1 MTHPCPFRN
10 ADPTPGERTE
20 SNRLRGRTHH
30 LQRRYGQL
38 AHHDFALLCPD
49 DVLSPLACSSLAGA
63 YTSLRV
69 HPRSHNELPHHVN
82 ISGNTRGTDRPS
94 KDRKGL
100 RLVLLPSANLLSY
113 IFVFAWS
120 GGGYD
125 DASRQR
131 HRGL

>member
-1 MTHPCPFRN
+1 M
-10 ADPTPGERTE
+10 
-20 SNRLRGRTHH
+20 
-30 LQRRYGQL
+30 

-100 RLVLLPSANLLSY
+100 RLVL
-113 IFVFAWS
+113 FAKRES
-120 GGGYD
+120 SIVYLCLCLEL
-125 DASRQR
+125 RRIRRRVKQR